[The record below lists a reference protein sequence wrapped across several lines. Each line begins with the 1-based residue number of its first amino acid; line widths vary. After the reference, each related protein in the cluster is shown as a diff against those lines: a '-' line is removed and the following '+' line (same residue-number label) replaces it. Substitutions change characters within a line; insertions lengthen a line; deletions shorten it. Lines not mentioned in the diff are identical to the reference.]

1 MTRLCLRVEKG
12 GHVSFFQGKRVLI
25 TGGSSG
31 IGLAAAQ
38 QLNAQ
43 GAELI
48 LVARD
53 VGKLREAKDSLLSS
67 PGGSGAAV
75 ELLPFD
81 LADKSALVEAVRSLD
96 GPVDILI
103 NNAGITRPGN
113 FLELPE
119 DCFESMMRVNY
130 LGAVELTRLLLPPM
144 IEKKQ
149 GSVAFVSSLLGLMG
163 IWGYTAYAAS
173 KFAVRGFAECLRSEL
188 KPHNVSVTVC
198 YPPDTDTPQHEGE
211 KPFLPPETVAQA
223 GTAGLL
229 TADYV
234 AECLLAG
241 IADRRFEVI
250 PGLQAK
256 FAATMNRL
264 APGLVHSVLDWDAR
278 KAQQTP

>member
-1 MTRLCLRVEKG
+1 M
-12 GHVSFFQGKRVLI
+12 SFFQGKRVLI

-38 QLNAQ
+38 QLNSQ
-43 GAELI
+43 GAELV

-53 VGKLREAKDSLLSS
+53 LGRLEEARDSILSS
-67 PGGSGAAV
+67 DRATGAAV
-75 ELLPFD
+75 ELLRFD
-81 LADKSALVEAVRSLD
+81 LADKAAIVEAVRSLK
-96 GPVDILI
+96 GRVDILI

-144 IEKKQ
+144 IERRQ

-173 KFAVRGFAECLRSEL
+173 KFAVKGFAECLRSEL
-188 KPHNVSVTVC
+188 KPHNVSITVC

-241 IADRRFEVI
+241 IAARRFEVI
-250 PGLQAK
+250 PGVQAK

-264 APGLVHSVLDWDAR
+264 APGVVHTVLDMDAR
-278 KAQQTP
+278 KARKAL